1 MHTYALCIVCKS
13 YTKVAK
19 CKWYKTRLCP
29 CYTTWLNPKKISIDT
44 SLWQTFLMK
53 YSVRHTPT
61 LKRNCKPN
69 HPPQTH
75 ALKYTRARWGNAGP
89 HTYRCIQ
96 QSRPKPQTPDFII
109 KMPRIH

>member
-1 MHTYALCIVCKS
+1 
-13 YTKVAK
+13 
-19 CKWYKTRLCP
+19 
-29 CYTTWLNPKKISIDT
+29 
-44 SLWQTFLMK
+44 MK

-61 LKRNCKPN
+61 LKRNCEPN

-75 ALKYTRARWGNAGP
+75 ALKYTHARWGNAGP

-96 QSRPKPQTPDFII
+96 QSRPKPQTPDYII